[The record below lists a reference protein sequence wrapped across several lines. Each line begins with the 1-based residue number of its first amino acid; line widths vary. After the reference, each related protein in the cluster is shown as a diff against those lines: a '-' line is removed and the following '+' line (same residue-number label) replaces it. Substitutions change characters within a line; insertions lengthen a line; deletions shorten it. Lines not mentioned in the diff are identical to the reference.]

1 MHEPSER
8 ASERANLQ
16 FMRSFACFNL
26 RSLLKD
32 LHLQVPAAFQPF
44 FLRTVFERTQTKME
58 GSNSSSSTGQGRQ
71 GSVTSL
77 TDLASAPSGGQPPAA
92 AGASSSSGGGGGS
105 ANAGAAA
112 TATLTIT
119 EEATQDVPEEQIL
132 RLSLAPRPRVTW
144 CV

>member
-1 MHEPSER
+1 
-8 ASERANLQ
+8 
-16 FMRSFACFNL
+16 
-26 RSLLKD
+26 
-32 LHLQVPAAFQPF
+32 
-44 FLRTVFERTQTKME
+44 ME
-58 GSNSSSSTGQGRQ
+58 GSNSSAGQGRQ

-92 AGASSSSGGGGGS
+92 AGAASSSSGGGGGA

-132 RLSLAPRPRVTW
+132 RLSLAPRPSVTW
-144 CV
+144 CVSLYIYSGKWGYLGDGREKMRD

>member
-1 MHEPSER
+1 
-8 ASERANLQ
+8 
-16 FMRSFACFNL
+16 
-26 RSLLKD
+26 
-32 LHLQVPAAFQPF
+32 
-44 FLRTVFERTQTKME
+44 ME
-58 GSNSSSSTGQGRQ
+58 GSNSSAGQGRQ

-92 AGASSSSGGGGGS
+92 AGAASSSSGGGGGA

-132 RLSLAPRPRVTW
+132 RLSLAPRPSVTW
-144 CV
+144 CVSMYIYSGKWGYLGDGREEMRD

>member
-1 MHEPSER
+1 
-8 ASERANLQ
+8 
-16 FMRSFACFNL
+16 
-26 RSLLKD
+26 
-32 LHLQVPAAFQPF
+32 
-44 FLRTVFERTQTKME
+44 ME
-58 GSNSSSSTGQGRQ
+58 GSNSSAGQGRQ

-92 AGASSSSGGGGGS
+92 AGAASSSSGGGGGA

-132 RLSLAPRPRVTW
+132 RLSLAPRPSVTW
-144 CV
+144 CVSMYIYSGKWGYLGDGREKMRD